1 VSESATRI
9 LAGRY
14 ELGEALG
21 HGGMAEVF
29 EGRDVRLGR
38 RVAIKVLR
46 ADLARDPSFLS
57 RFQRE
62 AQSAASLNHPNIVA
76 VYDTGEEQV
85 EGSPVGVPYIVMEY
99 VDGITLRQLMQS
111 GRRVLPERAME
122 IMAGALAALDYSH
135 RHGIVHRDIKPGNI
149 MLTRTGEVKVMDFGI
164 ARALADQG
172 QTMTQ
177 TSAVLGTA
185 SYLSPEQAR
194 GELVDARS
202 DIYSAGC
209 VFYELLVGRAPF
221 TGESPV
227 AIAYQHVSERP
238 TPPTQIDASL
248 PSTIDNIVL
257 TSLAKKPEDRYE
269 TAAEFRSDLERVLAG
284 AAATAVAPMIPMP
297 SAAVGAVAD
306 EGGLDNTRLL
316 TALEGFQEEEARERR
331 SPWPWIALAIAV
343 VAVAAGMFL
352 LGRSLFAT
360 DSTGDIRVPN
370 LIGLTVAEAENELA
384 DLGLQLGRQ
393 QPQASN
399 TVPVGRI
406 IEQDPGEGREL
417 SRGESVDI
425 VVSSGADT
433 AIVPELIDLIS
444 AEDARAKLR
453 EVGLELG
460 RVREVPSTEPVG
472 QVVGQSPEPGLALSV
487 GDRVDIEVSNG
498 GVLVPNVIGSSEA
511 RARAIL
517 TNAGFVVVVERQ
529 VDNVAPPGTV
539 IAQAPEPGQQGRIGA
554 TVSIVV
560 AEAPSSP
567 PNNGQGN
574 GNNGGNNDDD

>member
-1 VSESATRI
+1 
-9 LAGRY
+9 
-14 ELGEALG
+14 
-21 HGGMAEVF
+21 MAP
-29 EGRDVRLGR
+29 L
-38 RVAIKVLR
+38 
-46 ADLARDPSFLS
+46 
-57 RFQRE
+57 
-62 AQSAASLNHPNIVA
+62 
-76 VYDTGEEQV
+76 
-85 EGSPVGVPYIVMEY
+85 
-99 VDGITLRQLMQS
+99 
-111 GRRVLPERAME
+111 
-122 IMAGALAALDYSH
+122 
-135 RHGIVHRDIKPGNI
+135 
-149 MLTRTGEVKVMDFGI
+149 
-164 ARALADQG
+164 
-172 QTMTQ
+172 
-177 TSAVLGTA
+177 
-185 SYLSPEQAR
+185 
-194 GELVDARS
+194 
-202 DIYSAGC
+202 
-209 VFYELLVGRAPF
+209 
-221 TGESPV
+221 
-227 AIAYQHVSERP
+227 
-238 TPPTQIDASL
+238 
-248 PSTIDNIVL
+248 
-257 TSLAKKPEDRYE
+257 
-269 TAAEFRSDLERVLAG
+269 
-284 AAATAVAPMIPMP
+284 IPMP
-297 SAAVGAVAD
+297 RAAGGAVAD

-316 TALEGFQEEEARERR
+316 TALEGFQEEESRDKR

-360 DSTGDIRVPN
+360 DTSGDIRVPN

-384 DLGLQLGRQ
+384 DIGLQLGRQ

-472 QVVGQSPEPGLALSV
+472 QVVGQSPEPGLALTV

-539 IAQAPEPGQQGRIGA
+539 IAQAPEPGQQGRTGA

-560 AEAPSSP
+560 AEAPTAP
-567 PNNGQGN
+567 PNNGGQGGNN
-574 GNNGGNNDDD
+574 GNNGNGNNDDDD